1 VSKKKYAKA
10 ISSLDKRIAEH
21 REKLAT
27 TRSPELAS
35 YWKREI
41 EKFEREKK
49 KKQKWL

>member
-1 VSKKKYAKA
+1 MSKKKYAKSV
-10 ISSLDKRIAEH
+10 SSLDKRIAEH
-21 REKLAT
+21 TEKLKAT
-27 TRSPELAS
+27 KSPELAS